1 MSNHPYIRVQPPKYA
16 LSSADSDVLDRY
28 VTHLQ
33 RRGHT
38 AKTAKAYHNAVVH
51 FLQWHHIAALELS
64 ESINAETVRVFI
76 DEHLPACR
84 CISLVVRSRK
94 MVRAALNQLLSM
106 HGQPRVIQHDVPP
119 PTAIEASVIAFDAYL
134 RDVCGLAV
142 QTRRGRCREARQF
155 LSDMFGTGPL
165 IVDHIAPSV
174 LIDYVTDR
182 ACRARAPAATALVG
196 ALRSYLRFL
205 RFDGALVD
213 NLGDAIP
220 SPARWSLAALP
231 SALDDEQ
238 LARFWTVFDR
248 TTAIGKR
255 DYAMARC
262 LADMAL
268 RCHEVAQLDLK
279 AIDWRGGILTLDHN
293 KGHRVDRLPLPTST
307 GESLVDYLRH
317 GRPASDSRA
326 LFVYH
331 RAPLGQAVAVTTV
344 RGAMRRAFQRATLP
358 WSGTHVLRHTAA
370 RRMLQNGCSIK
381 EIADVLR
388 HRSID
393 TTAVY
398 TKVDLPQ
405 LTGVARPWPEEWS

>member
-1 MSNHPYIRVQPPKYA
+1 MSNHPYLHVQPPQSV
-16 LSSADSDVLDRY
+16 LSSADTGLLDRY
-28 VTHLQ
+28 VAHLE

-38 AKTAKAYHNAVVH
+38 ASTTKAYRKAVVH
-51 FLQWHHIAALELS
+51 FLQWHPIAAPPLAETVS
-64 ESINAETVRVFI
+64 TETVRVFL

-84 CISLVVRSRK
+84 CLTSVVRSRK
-94 MVRAALNQLLSM
+94 SVRAALNQLLLM
-106 HGQPRVIQHDVPP
+106 NGQPRLIQRDMPP
-119 PTAIEASVIAFDAYL
+119 PAAIEASVIAFDAYL

-155 LSDMFGTGPL
+155 LSDLFGVGSL
-165 IVDHIAPSV
+165 IVDHITPSV

-182 ACRARAPAATALVG
+182 ACRARRPAATALVG

-213 NLGDAIP
+213 NLEDAIP

-231 SALDDEQ
+231 PALDDEQ
-238 LARFWTVFDR
+238 MTRFWAVFDR
-248 TTAIGKR
+248 TSDIGKR

-268 RCHEVAQLDLK
+268 RCHEVAQLDLE
-279 AIDWRGGILTLDHN
+279 AIDWRGGVLTLAHN
-293 KGHRVDRLPLPTST
+293 KARRVDRLPLPAST

-317 GRPASDSRA
+317 GRPASSSRA

-344 RGAMRRAFQRATLP
+344 RGAVRRAFQRAELP

-370 RRMLQNGCSIK
+370 RRMLQGGCSIK

-393 TTAVY
+393 TTAIY

-405 LTGVARPWPEEWS
+405 LTCVAQPWPEEWS

>member
-1 MSNHPYIRVQPPKYA
+1 MSDHPYIRVQIPQSA
-16 LSSADSDVLDRY
+16 LSSADTDVLDRY
-28 VTHLQ
+28 VAHLE

-38 AKTAKAYHNAVVH
+38 ASTMKAYRNAVVH
-51 FLQWHHIAALELS
+51 YLQWHPIAAS
-64 ESINAETVRVFI
+64 SQAKTVTTETVRVFL

-84 CISLVVRSRK
+84 CVSPVVHSRK
-94 MVRAALNQLLSM
+94 TVRAALNQLLSM
-106 HGQPRVIQHDVPP
+106 HGHPRVIQRDVLPP
-119 PTAIEASVIAFDAYL
+119 MAIEASIIAFDAYL

-142 QTRRGRCREARQF
+142 QTRRGRCREVRQF
-155 LSDMFGTGPL
+155 LSEMFGAGPL
-165 IVDHIAPSV
+165 IVDHITPSV

-182 ACRARAPAATALVG
+182 ACRARGLTATALVG

-231 SALDDEQ
+231 PALNDEQ
-238 LARFWTVFDR
+238 MTRFWAVFDR
-248 TTAIGKR
+248 TSAIGKR

-268 RCHEVAQLDLK
+268 RCHEVAQLDLE
-279 AIDWRGGILTLDHN
+279 AIDWRGGVLTLAHS
-293 KGHRVDRLPLPTST
+293 KGRRVDRLPLPTST
-307 GESLVDYLRH
+307 GKSLVDYLRH
-317 GRPASDSRA
+317 GRPASSSRA
-326 LFVYH
+326 LFVHH

-344 RGAMRRAFQRATLP
+344 RGAMRRAFRRANLP

-370 RRMLQNGCSIK
+370 RRMLQSGCSIK

-393 TTAVY
+393 TTAIY

-405 LTGVARPWPEEWS
+405 LACVAQPWPEEWS

>member
-1 MSNHPYIRVQPPKYA
+1 MSNHPYIRVQPPQSA
-16 LSSADSDVLDRY
+16 LSSADTVLLDRY
-28 VTHLQ
+28 AAHLE

-38 AKTAKAYHNAVVH
+38 ASTSKAYRKAVVH
-51 FLQWHHIAALELS
+51 FLQWHHIAAPALAETVS
-64 ESINAETVRVFI
+64 TETVRVFL

-84 CISLVVRSRK
+84 CITLVVRSRK
-94 MVRAALNQLLSM
+94 SVRAALNQLLSM
-106 HGQPRVIQHDVPP
+106 NCQPRVIQRDIPP
-119 PTAIEASVIAFDAYL
+119 PTAIEASVIAFDDYL

-155 LSDMFGTGPL
+155 LSDMFGAGPL
-165 IVDHIAPSV
+165 IVDHITPSV
-174 LIDYVTDR
+174 LVDYVTDR
-182 ACRARAPAATALVG
+182 ACRARGPTATALVG

-205 RFDGALVD
+205 RFDGTLVD
-213 NLGDAIP
+213 NLEDAIP
-220 SPARWSLAALP
+220 SPARWSLAVLP
-231 SALDDEQ
+231 PALDDEQ
-238 LARFWTVFDR
+238 LARFWSVFDR

-268 RCHEVAQLDLK
+268 RCHEVAQLDLES
-279 AIDWRGGILTLDHN
+279 IDWRGGVLTLAHN
-293 KGHRVDRLPLPTST
+293 KVRRVDRLPLPAST
-307 GESLVDYLRH
+307 GESLVDYLRY
-317 GRPASDSRA
+317 GRPASSSRA

-344 RGAMRRAFQRATLP
+344 RGAIRRAFQRAKLP

-370 RRMLQNGCSIK
+370 RRMLQSSCSIK
-381 EIADVLR
+381 NIADVLR

-393 TTAVY
+393 TTAIY

-405 LTGVARPWPEEWS
+405 LTCVAQPWPEEWS

>member
-1 MSNHPYIRVQPPKYA
+1 MSNHPYLRVQPPQSA
-16 LSSADSDVLDRY
+16 LSSADTDLIHRY
-28 VTHLQ
+28 VSHLQ

-38 AKTAKAYHNAVVH
+38 ASTTKDYCKAVVH
-51 FLQWHHIAALELS
+51 FLQWHHIAAPVLAAAFS
-64 ESINAETVRVFI
+64 TETVRVFL

-84 CISLVVRSRK
+84 CITPVVRSRK
-94 MVRAALNQLLSM
+94 SVRAALNQLLSM
-106 HGQPRVIQHDVPP
+106 TCQPRVIHRDIPP
-119 PTAIEASVIAFDAYL
+119 PAAIEASVIAFDAYL

-155 LSDMFGTGPL
+155 LADLFGAGPL
-165 IVDHIAPSV
+165 IVDHITPSV

-182 ACRARAPAATALVG
+182 TCGARGSTATALVG

-213 NLGDAIP
+213 NLEGAIP

-238 LARFWTVFDR
+238 LARFWAVFDR
-248 TTAIGKR
+248 NTATGKR

-268 RCHEVAQLDLK
+268 RCHEVAQLDLE
-279 AIDWRGGILTLDHN
+279 AIDWRGGVLTLAHN
-293 KGHRVDRLPLPTST
+293 KVRRVDRLPLPAST
-307 GESLVDYLRH
+307 GESLVDYLRY
-317 GRPASDSRA
+317 GRPASSSRA

-344 RGAMRRAFQRATLP
+344 RGAIRRAFQRAELP

-370 RRMLQNGCSIK
+370 RRMLQGGCSIK

-393 TTAVY
+393 TTAIY

-405 LTGVARPWPEEWS
+405 LTCVAQPWPEEWS

>member
-1 MSNHPYIRVQPPKYA
+1 MSDQPCVRVQLLQSA
-16 LSSADSDVLDRY
+16 LSSADSDVINRY
-28 VTHLQ
+28 VAHLE

-38 AKTAKAYHNAVVH
+38 ASTTKAYRNAVVH
-51 FLQWHHIAALELS
+51 FLQWHPIAAPSL
-64 ESINAETVRVFI
+64 AEAASTEIVRVFL
-76 DEHLPACR
+76 DEHLPTCH
-84 CISLVVRSRK
+84 CFPSVVRSRK
-94 MVRAALNQLLSM
+94 TVRAALNQLLTM
-106 HGQPRVIQHDVPP
+106 NGQPRVIQRDEPP
-119 PTAIEASVIAFDAYL
+119 PTAIEASIIAFDTYL

-155 LSDMFGTGPL
+155 LSDLFGSGPL
-165 IVDHIAPSV
+165 IVDHITPSV

-182 ACRARAPAATALVG
+182 ACGAHGLTATALVG

-205 RFDGALVD
+205 RFVGALVD

-220 SPARWSLAALP
+220 PPARWSLAALP
-231 SALDDEQ
+231 PALGDEELVRF
-238 LARFWTVFDR
+238 LAAFDR

-268 RCHEVAQLDLK
+268 RCHEVAQLNLE
-279 AIDWRGGILTLDHN
+279 AIDWRNGVLTLTHS
-293 KGHRVDRLPLPTST
+293 KGRRVDRLPLPAST
-307 GESLVDYLRH
+307 GDSLVDYLRD
-317 GRPASDSRA
+317 GRPASSSRA

-331 RAPLGQAVAVTTV
+331 RAPLGQAVSATTV
-344 RGAMRRAFQRATLP
+344 RGAVRRAFQRAELP

-370 RRMLQNGCSIK
+370 RRMLQSGCSIK

-393 TTAVY
+393 TTAIY

-405 LTGVARPWPEEWS
+405 LTCVAQPWLEERS